1 MRWLQSVLEV
11 AESNRWRFPKW
22 CSCEGPRR
30 DIRVQSFFGKGGAAL
45 NVAEHCRNGK
55 QVFVNIPA
63 ASSSGGWSPLLKTL
77 ISLLEVGPIPKE
89 MSQEKASSRSFADI
103 VKGPSFS
110 FQGRCSQDSSGIT
123 VEAEG
128 VENRLRFLERCIC
141 FRFSNKSP
149 EAINWSN
156 FRVWLQRNW
165 GVDAN
170 ARVSCL
176 DDDLWLIEYRSKSEV
191 DRIVSLKRDLYGS
204 SKVLFDR
211 WSKWAGYVDH
221 DVSSCSLSS
230 VRLKVCLLDQRDEVI
245 SLRYL
250 GDSFS
255 VRVCAEAS
263 RRPPVVGFG
272 LDKVGKSRLERIKV
286 WKPVNLESG
295 GSSKIPPVGSPVP
308 GGGDSSQPLF
318 MLRNKA
324 AKGSEFLS
332 ISQAAPPLSLCSE
345 GSSYSSTIGSEVLV
359 GQPAVVGQNSSGV
372 EDSFFEARAMGPV
385 KFAESES
392 EGLELNGT
400 LTQNFASKAGPFPGL
415 RLREDLGLFVGSRK
429 VSGCQEKA
437 SLGLLFSTS
446 SLGQTLFSPSSLSGL
461 QCSKERMELSLFRLS
476 FGPSPSSSLKFTLP
490 SPADVGESEV
500 VLPDATVCS
509 SLMTSVWEDEE
520 AIYDSVRVVAS
531 ALNLHLQG
539 SAEKALDSVLVTA
552 SSVIR
557 RQDCPVRPFPSSVV
571 FSQISELEREALV
584 RPFHEKE

>member
-1 MRWLQSVLEV
+1 MREEGGTESSRKGGFGEWSVGEVWGGLNRDQRSRKFQIKDAVVVFEAFSRSAEVFLRLVVSRGDRSHFIFLDLDQLRWLQSVLEV

-211 WSKWAGYVDH
+211 WSKWAG
-221 DVSSCSLSS
+221 
-230 VRLKVCLLDQRDEVI
+230 
-245 SLRYL
+245 
-250 GDSFS
+250 
-255 VRVCAEAS
+255 
-263 RRPPVVGFG
+263 
-272 LDKVGKSRLERIKV
+272 
-286 WKPVNLESG
+286 
-295 GSSKIPPVGSPVP
+295 
-308 GGGDSSQPLF
+308 SQ
-318 MLRNKA
+318 M
-324 AKGSEFLS
+324 
-332 ISQAAPPLSLCSE
+332 
-345 GSSYSSTIGSEVLV
+345 
-359 GQPAVVGQNSSGV
+359 
-372 EDSFFEARAMGPV
+372 
-385 KFAESES
+385 
-392 EGLELNGT
+392 
-400 LTQNFASKAGPFPGL
+400 
-415 RLREDLGLFVGSRK
+415 
-429 VSGCQEKA
+429 
-437 SLGLLFSTS
+437 
-446 SLGQTLFSPSSLSGL
+446 
-461 QCSKERMELSLFRLS
+461 
-476 FGPSPSSSLKFTLP
+476 
-490 SPADVGESEV
+490 
-500 VLPDATVCS
+500 
-509 SLMTSVWEDEE
+509 W
-520 AIYDSVRVVAS
+520 
-531 ALNLHLQG
+531 
-539 SAEKALDSVLVTA
+539 
-552 SSVIR
+552 
-557 RQDCPVRPFPSSVV
+557 
-571 FSQISELEREALV
+571 
-584 RPFHEKE
+584 